1 MASRRPSAKRFT
13 LAPTCTDT
21 ALQIKKAY
29 TPFFSRIHTSRFL
42 RFDTAWRRIF
52 TPYTTLYRSTPG
64 LTQLTWP
71 SNKFTRAGPVL
82 LLSISLR
89 PNNNFFSYSFFLFYH
104 HLRPREGEEVSGGI
118 FRLLPVVQRDQSG
131 HCRVG
136 GDKKRRGHIFSFC
149 FFLSVILHT
158 NVVLF
163 SFCINIII
171 KNTYNINCVDYE
183 PCFLLTSNSDHVSPL
198 LNACRVSVS
207 CWDVLLAIA
216 ILDVEAQSWWIYLFG
231 HVLEPRCV
239 SILPFQLLVYRKVHV
254 FN

>member
-13 LAPTCTDT
+13 RFPHLHRHGVPNQKGIYIDRSFSHHISRFPSSIRHSLAPYLYTLNDFIPQYLLLDT
-21 ALQIKKAY
+21 AGSAHTQ
-29 TPFFSRIHTSRFL
+29 THETRSRLALIHL
-42 RFDTAWRRIF
+42 LA
-52 TPYTTLYRSTPG
+52 
-64 LTQLTWP
+64 
-71 SNKFTRAGPVL
+71 SNT
-82 LLSISLR
+82 
-89 PNNNFFSYSFFLFYH
+89 NFFSFSCSYYH
-104 HLRPREGEEVSGGI
+104 HTPREGEEVSGGI

-207 CWDVLLAIA
+207 C
-216 ILDVEAQSWWIYLFG
+216 
-231 HVLEPRCV
+231 
-239 SILPFQLLVYRKVHV
+239 
-254 FN
+254 